1 MILYAFLGG
10 VFMRVIFHIDL
21 NAFFANAEISRHPE
35 LANKPIVIAHDSKRS
50 VCSTASYEARA
61 YGIHSA
67 MPVYEAKRKCK
78 HLIIV
83 EPHYDLYKKLS
94 HQFFNILLSY
104 SQKLE
109 IASIDEGYIDMSDYI
124 ITHHIHPADLAL
136 EIQNKVL
143 RQIHLPC
150 SIGISP
156 NKFLSK
162 MASDMKKPL
171 GIVMLT
177 KSNIREKLWP
187 LPVDEMFGIG
197 KKTAPYLKEAGI
209 QTIGDVANYD
219 NYQTLRSIL
228 GRHALL
234 YYYKANGKDDSKV
247 IYEDYDLKSISNS
260 TTFLN
265 DINDLSSL
273 EEEFRPLAMTVH
285 QRAIKSRLLTNTIVI
300 TLKYSNFKSINRQM
314 NIDHYTNS
322 YEEIYSYAM
331 MLLRKH
337 YDYKPIRLIG
347 LSINNLKKE
356 GKINEQLSFFT
367 EIKSDRESREVQVD
381 DIIKQL
387 NKNNNTHL
395 MKASSLLKKTS
406 S

>member
-1 MILYAFLGG
+1 
-10 VFMRVIFHIDL
+10 
-21 NAFFANAEISRHPE
+21 
-35 LANKPIVIAHDSKRS
+35 
-50 VCSTASYEARA
+50 
-61 YGIHSA
+61 
-67 MPVYEAKRKCK
+67 
-78 HLIIV
+78 
-83 EPHYDLYKKLS
+83 
-94 HQFFNILLSY
+94 
-104 SQKLE
+104 
-109 IASIDEGYIDMSDYI
+109 
-124 ITHHIHPADLAL
+124 
-136 EIQNKVL
+136 
-143 RQIHLPC
+143 
-150 SIGISP
+150 
-156 NKFLSK
+156 

-265 DINDLSSL
+265 DIDDLSSL

-356 GKINEQLSFFT
+356 GQINEQLSFFT